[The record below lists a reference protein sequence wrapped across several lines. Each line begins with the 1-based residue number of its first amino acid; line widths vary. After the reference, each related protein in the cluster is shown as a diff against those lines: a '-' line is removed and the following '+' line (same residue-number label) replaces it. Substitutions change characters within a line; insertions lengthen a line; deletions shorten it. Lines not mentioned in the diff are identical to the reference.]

1 MSGDSSSQEVEYWFK
16 AFLVMA
22 ALSAAVFT
30 VQHLVA
36 KIFDPI
42 FEVCI
47 FYIPTLITL
56 AVYLHLRIRT
66 RKP

>member
-1 MSGDSSSQEVEYWFK
+1 MSRDSSSEEVEYWFK

-22 ALSAAVFT
+22 TLSTVVFM

-36 KIFDPI
+36 RIFDLI

-56 AVYLHLRIRT
+56 AVYLHLRVRT